1 MECARN
7 TFSRIFTLLVA
18 LGYQVV
24 IKSIDKYHSQLM
36 FASFFYAISSAIA
49 LILENMRHNHYML
62 ANVNTILLI
71 PQILMN
77 LVFII
82 WTAFA
87 FRRTL
92 RYLHRKDDKLK
103 YGIMLK
109 LALIFVA
116 FVFVSCIL
124 VMIEIIIRAGDPQL
138 DLMWRSTWFWDKYG
152 LII

>member
-1 MECARN
+1 
-7 TFSRIFTLLVA
+7 
-18 LGYQVV
+18 
-24 IKSIDKYHSQLM
+24 M

-116 FVFVSCIL
+116 FVIVSGCL
-124 VMIEIIIRAGDPQL
+124 VMIEFVIRAGDP
-138 DLMWRSTWFWDKYG
+138 
-152 LII
+152 